1 MINEPEVTVNLP
13 DPADDRDEP
22 TDEEIS
28 EHIDIHTDC
37 DAEINELMCLTTDKE
52 ILAWANAL
60 RQSIIDAIIEK
71 RADVSDGDE

>member
-1 MINEPEVTVNLP
+1 MNR

-22 TDEEIS
+22 SDEEIS
-28 EHIDIHTDC
+28 EHIATHTDC
-37 DAEINELMCLTTDKE
+37 DAEINELMTLTTDRE

-60 RQSIIDAIIEK
+60 RQSILDAIIEK

>member
-1 MINEPEVTVNLP
+1 MTLR

-22 TDEEIS
+22 TDDEIS

-37 DAEINELMCLTTDKE
+37 DAEINELMTLTTDRE
-52 ILAWANAL
+52 ILKWAHAL
-60 RQSIIDAIIEK
+60 KQSIIDAIIEK